1 MFGRSLFGDS
11 PMGYFFEN
19 MIRDMDE
26 NTRKRKNAEAG
37 VEIDEESR
45 KQGVPSKNIPTK
57 YHNIDFGQEHYI
69 CILDSVTTLYD
80 KRGCFLFSAVEYQ
93 SLDKGMYLVKHEGD
107 ENYRLYKGYEKLSEP
122 IFKAKN
128 YPSSKFQADYC
139 ILGFIEGEDEGE
151 CIVDMNGEV
160 VMEISDAKYSFQDH
174 YTMTNNIA
182 EYKGYYYNLHTT
194 EKICYRRSYD
204 KTLEADDN
212 LLFVQADHEGYSNTD
227 TKGVYVI
234 DTMTGEFKIYGTPPT
249 PRNPEPPPPTKEEV
263 EERKIEASKPRVV
276 RQGRNETCQCGSG
289 KKFKQCCTTK
299 IGQILTMCNSP
310 EE

>member
-107 ENYRLYKGYEKLSEP
+107 ENYRLYKGYEKLTEP

-139 ILGFIEGEDEGE
+139 ICLLYT
-151 CIVDMNGEV
+151 
-160 VMEISDAKYSFQDH
+160 SDA
-174 YTMTNNIA
+174 
-182 EYKGYYYNLHTT
+182 
-194 EKICYRRSYD
+194 
-204 KTLEADDN
+204 AD
-212 LLFVQADHEGYSNTD
+212 E
-227 TKGVYVI
+227 
-234 DTMTGEFKIYGTPPT
+234 
-249 PRNPEPPPPTKEEV
+249 
-263 EERKIEASKPRVV
+263 
-276 RQGRNETCQCGSG
+276 
-289 KKFKQCCTTK
+289 
-299 IGQILTMCNSP
+299 
-310 EE
+310 